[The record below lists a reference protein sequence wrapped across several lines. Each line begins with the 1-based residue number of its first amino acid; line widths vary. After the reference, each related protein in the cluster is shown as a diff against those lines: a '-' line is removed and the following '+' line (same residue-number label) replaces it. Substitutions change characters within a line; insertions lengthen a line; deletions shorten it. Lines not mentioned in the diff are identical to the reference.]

1 MNRSA
6 ATLVAVLALAACGSD
21 TKSSTTTGPPAAST
35 VAASD
40 STAPSSAGST
50 DSTEA
55 ASTATAPT
63 DTASTAGS
71 TDSLTLVAYDSFAI
85 DPSAF
90 DAFTAATGI
99 SVSIV
104 TAGDAGSM
112 LSKAALT
119 AGNPEGDVMWGVD
132 NTLLSRALAGNVFE
146 PYTSPDLS
154 SLDPDATAL
163 VPGHEATPV
172 DEGDVCINDDIAYF
186 ESHDLPVPKTLR
198 DLTDPKYKDL
208 LVVENPATSSPGL
221 AFMLA
226 TIAEFG
232 DTGSTGGWQQYW
244 KDLRANGVAVVDSW
258 DIAYEEQFSGST
270 GKGPRPLVV
279 SYGSSPP
286 AEVIYGDPVPETAP
300 TGVIDTTCFHQ
311 VEFAGIL
318 RGTEHAESAG
328 KLIDFLVSK
337 DFQEQLPLAL
347 FVYPVR
353 AGAAVP
359 PEFEQWA
366 VRPTK
371 PLTVAPDE
379 IEQHSEEWINT
390 WTDLVVR

>member
-1 MNRSA
+1 MRRPTA
-6 ATLVAVLALAACGSD
+6 WLVAALTLAACSSD
-21 TKSSTTTGPPAAST
+21 AKTTSTTSTTGTTGTTSESSAPASSAPASSAPASSAPGST
-35 VAASD
+35 VAA
-40 STAPSSAGST
+40 T
-50 DSTEA
+50 DSI
-55 ASTATAPT
+55 
-63 DTASTAGS
+63 
-71 TDSLTLVAYDSFAI
+71 TLVAYDSFAV
-85 DPSAF
+85 DSSAF
-90 DAFTAATGI
+90 DPFTAATGI
-99 SVSIV
+99 SVSVV
-104 TAGDAGSM
+104 TAGDAGTM
-112 LSKAALT
+112 LSKSALT

-132 NTLLSRALAGNVFE
+132 NTLLSRALASKVFE
-146 PYTSPDLS
+146 PYTSADLAE
-154 SLDPDATAL
+154 LDPDTTAL

-172 DEGDVCINDDIAYF
+172 DEGDVCINDDIGWFA
-186 ESHDLPVPKTLR
+186 SHDLAVPTTLQ

-221 AFMLA
+221 AFLLA

-232 DTGSTGGWQQYW
+232 DAGSDGGWQQYW

-258 DIAYEEQFSGST
+258 DIAYEEQFSGSS

-300 TGVIDTTCFHQ
+300 TGVIESTCFHQ

-318 RGTEHAESAG
+318 RGTKHAEAAG

-337 DFQEQLPLAL
+337 EFQEQLPLAL
-347 FVYPVR
+347 VYPVR
-353 AGAAVP
+353 DGAALP
-359 PEFEQWA
+359 PEFDQWA
-366 VRPTK
+366 VRPAQ
-371 PLTVAPDE
+371 PLTVPPDD

>member
-1 MNRSA
+1 MKRSA
-6 ATLVAVLALAACGSD
+6 AMLVGVLALAACGSD
-21 TKSSTTTGPPAAST
+21 TKSTTT
-35 VAASD
+35 
-40 STAPSSAGST
+40 TATPTTATPTTGAQST
-50 DSTEA
+50 DSV
-55 ASTATAPT
+55 
-63 DTASTAGS
+63 
-71 TDSLTLVAYDSFAI
+71 TLVAYDSFAI
-85 DPSAF
+85 DPTAF
-90 DAFTAATGI
+90 DAFTASTGI

-104 TAGDAGSM
+104 TAGDAGTM

-132 NTLLSRALAGNVFE
+132 NTLLSRALASDVFE
-146 PYTSPDLS
+146 PYTSSELS

-172 DEGDVCINDDIAYF
+172 DEGDVCINDDIGWFA
-186 ESHDLPVPKTLR
+186 SHDLPVPKTLQ

-258 DIAYEEQFSGST
+258 DIAYEEQFSGSS

-300 TGVIDTTCFHQ
+300 TGVIDSTCFHQ
-311 VEFAGIL
+311 VEFAGVL
-318 RGTEHAESAG
+318 RGTKHAESAG

-337 DFQEQLPLAL
+337 EFQEQLPLAL

-353 AGAAVP
+353 EGATLP
-359 PEFEQWA
+359 PEFVQWA
-366 VRPTK
+366 VRPTE

-390 WTDLVVR
+390 WTDVVVR

>member
-1 MNRSA
+1 MKRRA
-6 ATLVAVLALAACGSD
+6 AFVAAILALAACSSD
-21 TKSSTTTGPPAAST
+21 AKTASTTTVPATTTSQ
-35 VAASD
+35 
-40 STAPSSAGST
+40 STAATAAPATTAPATPAPATTASEGT
-50 DSTEA
+50 DSV
-55 ASTATAPT
+55 
-63 DTASTAGS
+63 
-71 TDSLTLVAYDSFAI
+71 TLVAYDSFAI
-85 DPSAF
+85 DASAF

-99 SVSIV
+99 SVSVV
-104 TAGDAGSM
+104 TAGDAGTM

-132 NTLLSRALAGNVFE
+132 NTLLSRALASDVFE
-146 PYTSPDLS
+146 PYTSPDLAA
-154 SLDPDATAL
+154 LDPAATAL

-172 DEGDVCINDDIAYF
+172 DEGDVCINDDIGWFA
-186 ESHDLPVPKTLR
+186 SHDLAVPTTLQE
-198 DLTDPKYKDL
+198 LTDPKYKDL

-221 AFMLA
+221 AFLLA

-232 DTGSTGGWQQYW
+232 DSGSSGGWQQYW

-258 DIAYEEQFSGST
+258 DIAYGEQFSGSS
-270 GKGPRPLVV
+270 GKGARPLVV

-300 TGVIDTTCFHQ
+300 TGVIESTCFHQ

-318 RGTEHAESAG
+318 RGSKHAESAG
-328 KLIDFLVSK
+328 KLIDFLVSN

-353 AGAAVP
+353 EGAAVP

-366 VRPTK
+366 VRPAQ
-371 PLTVAPDE
+371 PLTLAPDE

-390 WTDLVVR
+390 WTDIVVR